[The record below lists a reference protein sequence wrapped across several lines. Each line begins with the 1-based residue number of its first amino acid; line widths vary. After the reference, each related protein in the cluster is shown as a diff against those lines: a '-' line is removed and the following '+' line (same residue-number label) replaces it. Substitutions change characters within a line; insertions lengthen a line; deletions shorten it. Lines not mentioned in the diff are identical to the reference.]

1 MRPHALPVTCQVMP
15 PWFALLSICR
25 LTGPGIWR
33 QRRTRS
39 QTQLA
44 NGLSRT
50 PPTRIYTTKARC
62 PWHGGLLRIH
72 GLASTCTSCPMPG
85 DAIFRLSGPGIWRQR
100 RTRSQT
106 QLANGLSRTPP
117 TRIYTTTARCP
128 WHGGLLRIHSL
139 ASTCTSCHMPGDAT
153 MVCPACHLQA
163 NRARNMEAA
172 PNKEPNSTCQRSV

>member
-1 MRPHALPVTCQVMP
+1 MPPWFALLAICRLTGPGIWRQRRTRSQTRLANGLSTAWRRHALPVTCQVMP
-15 PWFALLSICR
+15 PWFALLAICR

-72 GLASTCTSCPMPG
+72 
-85 DAIFRLSGPGIWRQR
+85 
-100 RTRSQT
+100 
-106 QLANGLSRTPP
+106 
-117 TRIYTTTARCP
+117 
-128 WHGGLLRIHSL
+128 SL

-153 MVCPACHLQA
+153 MVCPAFHLQA